1 MWHGIASRWFALLG
15 LGFAVAG
22 GDKLLG
28 QRGYER
34 MFRRLGWS
42 DDVMR
47 LIGAAELTG
56 GALVGTDS
64 ARRLGG
70 TILALSSAAMLVA
83 ELSQDESDLALPR
96 FGLLLASLTALCP
109 CGRRQAASEA

>member
-1 MWHGIASRWFALLG
+1 MGHRIASRWFALLG
-15 LGFAVAG
+15 LGFVVAG

-28 QRGYER
+28 LRGYEGL
-34 MFRRLGWS
+34 FRRLGWS

-70 TILALSSAAMLVA
+70 TILVLSSAAMLAA
-83 ELSQDESDLALPR
+83 ELRQDEGEIALPR
-96 FGLLLASLTALCP
+96 LGLLLASLTALCP
-109 CGRRQAASEA
+109 CWRRRGA